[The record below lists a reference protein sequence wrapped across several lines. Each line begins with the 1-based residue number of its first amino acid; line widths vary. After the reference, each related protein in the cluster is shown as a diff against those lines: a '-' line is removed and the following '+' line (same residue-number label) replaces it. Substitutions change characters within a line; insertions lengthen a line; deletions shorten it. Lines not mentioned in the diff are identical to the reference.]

1 MTRVDVKTAVNI
13 NDRARAAFSVQDYTA
28 AATIA
33 GVEIV
38 QLRRFNDDG
47 GSMTELGR
55 LLSGQ
60 HEQLAGFEVKQ
71 VNYSTMEPGVI
82 KAYHMHHR
90 QTDVWFV
97 PPHDKMLLVLHDAR
111 SGSST
116 EGVTMRRVLGDGNS
130 QLVRIPP
137 GVAHGVR
144 NIGRDVARIVYFVD
158 VKFSPVKGEC
168 DEGRLPWD
176 HLGAEVWE
184 IQRG

>member
-1 MTRVDVKTAVNI
+1 MQI
-13 NDRARAAFSVQDYTA
+13 NDTAKSAFSVQDYGG
-28 AATIA
+28 AATID

-55 LLSGQ
+55 LNGGE
-60 HEQLAGFEVKQ
+60 HAQLAGFQARQ
-71 VNYSTMEPGVI
+71 VNYSVMEPGVI

-111 SGSST
+111 KGSKS

-130 QLVRIPP
+130 HLVRIPP

-144 NIGRDVARIVYFVD
+144 NIAREAGRIIYFVD
-158 VKFSPVKGEC
+158 VQFSPDPNEC

-176 HLGAEVWE
+176 YLGAEIWE
-184 IQRG
+184 IVRG